1 MGSEKFV
8 SKTKTNN
15 CYCYKII
22 DYLYIEDLNNSAIGK
37 TEFLHFF
44 VPFEKS
50 LKQQMEDS
58 KKQIIKS

>member
-8 SKTKTNN
+8 SKTETNY

-22 DYLYIEDLNNSAIGK
+22 DYLYIEDLDNSTIGK

-44 VPFEKS
+44 VPFEKFP
-50 LKQQMEDS
+50 KQQMEEG
-58 KKQIIKS
+58 KEQIIKS